1 MVLARQYLTKE
12 TGLVRFRQ
20 RLVIIRR
27 ELFAPSSLPIHVF
40 KRRRVTQRGVA
51 PEVRS
56 RVVAKLVEAIEETEH
71 LAKSAAKRTK
81 TGGGGIS
88 PKERWYQLMG
98 YLAQVLDGVLKN
110 LDLETVK
117 EKMDQ
122 MENAL
127 DELQRTNPTT
137 G

>member
-1 MVLARQYLTKE
+1 MIEKTGFARLRKLLADA
-12 TGLVRFRQ
+12 
-20 RLVIIRR
+20 RR
-27 ELFAPSSLPIHVF
+27 DLFAPIRMEPPTF
-40 KRRRVTQRGVA
+40 RRRRVTQKGLT

-56 RVVAKLVEAIEETEH
+56 RVVTKLVEAIEEAER
-71 LAKSAAKRTK
+71 LAKTSGKRTR

-110 LDLETVK
+110 LDLESVK

-122 MENAL
+122 MEMAL

>member
-1 MVLARQYLTKE
+1 MR
-12 TGLVRFRQ
+12 LVR
-20 RLVIIRR
+20 RLLNGARR
-27 ELFAPSSLPIHVF
+27 ELFTPVSLPGPGSR
-40 KRRRVTQRGVA
+40 RRRVTQRSVA

-56 RVVAKLVEAIEETEH
+56 RVVTKLVEAIEETEH

-110 LDLETVK
+110 FDLESVK

-122 MENAL
+122 METTL